1 MLKTQDQSIMEG
13 LLMNDNEITVSK
25 TESDIDTIYAA
36 VEVVN
41 STANLETKIDAN
53 QLLQNVLS
61 KLNKEYADKRIKE
74 ERKQN
79 ITTVK
84 K

>member
-1 MLKTQDQSIMEG
+1 MLKTPNQSTTEE

-25 TESDIDTIYAA
+25 TESDLDTIYAA
-36 VEVVN
+36 VEVIN
-41 STANLETKIDAN
+41 STANVATKVDAN
-53 QLLQNVLS
+53 QLLQSVLH
-61 KLNKEYADKRIKE
+61 KLIRQYADQRIKE

>member
-1 MLKTQDQSIMEG
+1 
-13 LLMNDNEITVSK
+13 MNDNEITVSK

>member
-1 MLKTQDQSIMEG
+1 
-13 LLMNDNEITVSK
+13 MNDNEITVSK
-25 TESDIDTIYAA
+25 TESDLDTVYAA
-36 VEVVN
+36 VEVIN
-41 STANLETKIDAN
+41 STANVATKVDAN
-53 QLLQNVLS
+53 QLLQSVLH
-61 KLNKEYADKRIKE
+61 KLIKQYADERIKE

>member
-1 MLKTQDQSIMEG
+1 MEE
-13 LLMNDNEITVSK
+13 LPMNDNEITVSK
-25 TESDIDTIYAA
+25 TESDLDTVYAA
-36 VEVVN
+36 VEVIN
-41 STANLETKIDAN
+41 STANVATKVDAN
-53 QLLQNVLS
+53 QLLQSVLH
-61 KLNKEYADKRIKE
+61 KLIKQYADERIKE

>member
-1 MLKTQDQSIMEG
+1 
-13 LLMNDNEITVSK
+13 MNDNEITVSK
-25 TESDIDTIYAA
+25 TESDLDTIYAA
-36 VEVVN
+36 VEVIN
-41 STANLETKIDAN
+41 STANVATKVDAN
-53 QLLQNVLS
+53 QLLQSVLH
-61 KLNKEYADKRIKE
+61 KLIRQYADQRIKE